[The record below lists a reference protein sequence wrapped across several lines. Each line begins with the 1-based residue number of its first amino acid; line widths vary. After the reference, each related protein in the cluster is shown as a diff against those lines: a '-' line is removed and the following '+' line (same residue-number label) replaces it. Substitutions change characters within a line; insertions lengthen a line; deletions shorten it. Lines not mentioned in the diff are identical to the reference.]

1 MFNRDKKETTK
12 EAPLSATDLRNIIG
26 KGTIIE
32 GNIETVGNIRIDGKL
47 KGNIKAQAKVALGE
61 GSIVEGDIQAQN
73 AEIEGKVVGVLR
85 IQDVLILKPT
95 AVITGDIYTTKMIVE
110 AGAIFNG
117 SCKMGENIHQA
128 SANGNHH
135 NNGTSEKSAKQTAE
149 VKS

>member
-1 MFNRDKKETTK
+1 MFNRDKKENTK

-47 KGNIKAQAKVALGE
+47 KGNIKAQSKVALGE

-73 AEIEGKVVGVLR
+73 AEIEGKVVGILR

-95 AVITGDIYTTKMIVE
+95 AVITGDIYTAKLIVE

-117 SCKMGENIHQA
+117 SCKMGENVAQNG
-128 SANGNHH
+128 SANSNHH
-135 NNGTSEKSAKQTAE
+135 HNGTEKSAKQTAE